1 MYNYTSESARMF
13 DTSSTL
19 GASTFSS
26 GMSKFGGGGGAVDTD
41 EGTFVGDRRAILRNA
56 KAKQSS
62 FNSQSSSRQMPFQQ
76 QQQPQFPMHNNSS
89 QRSLNTA
96 TMYNDTTTIG
106 TADNY
111 RQQHLHQQQQ
121 SQQSLQQQQQQQ
133 QPLQPYE
140 TDDLMSTYSMEMS
153 SDKHYLQSRQ
163 QPSRQNLLP
172 PQSQQQQQQQQGS
185 GGGVNNNNDG
195 GGPLRGS
202 GMFLASSVH
211 SGAST
216 GNSSHQRGGVGM
228 TNSIA
233 SGGSN
238 SMPRFRPPI
247 GSGGGGGLDGSNRSG
262 MSDRSGNDY
271 SASPQGG
278 GMHRYSP
285 HPPQQQQR
293 QLQHHQQQQQHGG
306 SMRQSHHSR
315 QSHIIEEE
323 DEYYMDN
330 DDLDDII
337 EEDDLDDEGEPL
349 PISPY
354 RQLIDAINMSIL
366 PTSLR
371 LSSLA
376 QACEFFDHRDKSIH
390 DAELREGAAFVLYH
404 KLAFVLRL
412 SRCGEI
418 DGEMEER
425 GKLMEGTSTSGG
437 GSVTKDHHSNLLGGM
452 VGGDS
457 IGGMGVSSGRA
468 MMNHQQTYQRHLVS
482 STQLQKQSEHD
493 KEIAMICSC
502 LEMIHRANPDAIAQT
517 WDECGTEILPLLVSV
532 LERPFQKIERAVW
545 NALYNQSAGGAG
557 GGAGGAG
564 AGVANNVPGSL
575 ERAVAM
581 AVTRDQKLAVQKVT
595 KVLAMYSLVPEA
607 KSPMCQCEGMLRWL
621 TRIIDTHNYNRVK
634 PGTPAFGGRASFRGR
649 GSISGSLV
657 GGGGGGDGATFTS
670 DMPDEAKK
678 DSAKRLELASRA
690 TSGSGLYMTE
700 AARFNTIATLTNLA
714 ALESNRMPMLLEPG
728 LLDNICRAVHNEH
741 SDVPKQCSA
750 LAIMNL
756 SNGDMDNVPEMASN
770 DMVLETLLKLIREV
784 NPETRRNAVVTI
796 FNIACSDLNTVRLAR
811 YRDGMI
817 LEALTELVGSDD
829 PVRLHDEARANA
841 AETLFNMAC
850 SDISETTDRMAN
862 HAGLLEC
869 LAVVLRGEHT
879 GLEVK
884 MYCSATL
891 RRMAELI
898 RHPMIAQGALLSAL
912 VKAATWTSTDCIAEA
927 FRAQASEA
935 ENCVIM
941 AHHHGLLNALS
952 RLALT
957 GGDDADVDKVR
968 RAAVGAIELMSRQDE
983 ARALLAHN
991 EGIIMALTK
1000 ASYGDEGSLRDESL
1014 TRQSML
1020 SEMDEATFDQSYGRL
1035 EGDEEEASVQSRRI
1049 QLALKNLVS
1058 AM

>member
-1 MYNYTSESARMF
+1 MEAVDILFPWRKRPSPQSQQQPQKQAPPSSPSVSKSTTGPSSYSLPHPNVMLYNYTSESARMF
-13 DTSSTL
+13 DTSTAGGTS
-19 GASTFSS
+19 
-26 GMSKFGGGGGAVDTD
+26 MSRRRTSDVTQNDD

-56 KAKQSS
+56 KQSS
-62 FNSQSSSRQMPFQQ
+62 FNSQSQQ
-76 QQQPQFPMHNNSS
+76 H
-89 QRSLNTA
+89 TG

-111 RQQHLHQQQQ
+111 RQQ
-121 SQQSLQQQQQQQ
+121 QQQ
-133 QPLQPYE
+133 QPPYE
-140 TDDLMSTYSMEMS
+140 GTDDLISTYSMEMS
-153 SDKHYLQSRQ
+153 TDKQYMQSRQ
-163 QPSRQNLLP
+163 QPSRRLP
-172 PQSQQQQQQQQGS
+172 PRGMDGS
-185 GGGVNNNNDG
+185 DRGGNNSSFISASSLPKYRGGGG
-195 GGPLRGS
+195 
-202 GMFLASSVH
+202 
-211 SGAST
+211 
-216 GNSSHQRGGVGM
+216 
-228 TNSIA
+228 
-233 SGGSN
+233 
-238 SMPRFRPPI
+238 
-247 GSGGGGGLDGSNRSG
+247 GGGGGLDYSNRSAL
-262 MSDRSGNDY
+262 SDRSGGSGPYYQNQY
-271 SASPQGG
+271 GPSSSQGG
-278 GMHRYSP
+278 GYS
-285 HPPQQQQR
+285 HPRQQR
-293 QLQHHQQQQQHGG
+293 QHQQQVGG
-306 SMRQSHHSR
+306 SMRR
-315 QSHIIEEE
+315 NSHIIEED
-323 DEYYMDN
+323 DEYYN
-330 DDLDDII
+330 DQ
-337 EEDDLDDEGEPL
+337 EEDDDLIIDDERESL

-425 GKLMEGTSTSGG
+425 AKLMMEGSSVGVGGGGTTKDNVHLNHLLGGGG
-437 GSVTKDHHSNLLGGM
+437 GSS
-452 VGGDS
+452 
-457 IGGMGVSSGRA
+457 SSGRN
-468 MMNHQQTYQRHLVS
+468 MMMTMNHQHTYQRHLAN

-517 WDECGTEILPLLVSV
+517 WDECGVEILPLLVSV

-545 NALYNQSAGGAG
+545 NALYNQNVSG
-557 GGAGGAG
+557 GGGCGG
-564 AGVANNVPGSL
+564 GVGGGGANNVPGSL

-634 PGTPAFGGRASFRGR
+634 PGTPAFGGRASFRGA
-649 GSISGSLV
+649 GNSASGV
-657 GGGGGGDGATFTS
+657 GGGGSTLRGSFNS
-670 DMPDEAKK
+670 MLSEEAKK

-927 FRAQASEA
+927 FKAQASEP
-935 ENCVIM
+935 ENCVIV

-957 GGDDADVDKVR
+957 SGDDADVDKVR

-983 ARALLAHN
+983 ARALLARN

-1000 ASYGDEGSLRDESL
+1000 ASYGDEGSLKDESL
-1014 TRQSML
+1014 TRQSMM
-1020 SEMDEATFDQSYGRL
+1020 SEMDEATFDQSYGRF
-1035 EGDEEEASVQSRRI
+1035 EGDEDEEASVQSRRI